1 MAHLEDLRDEKLC
14 YIVTAFQ
21 SRIRSFLFKKD
32 LRRREEQR
40 LGLVVVQYNIR
51 LWILLRNWEW
61 FKLYAKVRPM
71 CKAGKIQEEMD
82 KLKAKIKV
90 GLRSRKEVGKMMTG

>member
-1 MAHLEDLRDEKLC
+1 MEDLRDEKLC

-21 SRIRSFLFKKD
+21 SRIRSFLSKKD

-82 KLKAKIKV
+82 KLNAKIKV
-90 GLRSRKEVGKMMTG
+90 GLRSRKEVGKMLIGY